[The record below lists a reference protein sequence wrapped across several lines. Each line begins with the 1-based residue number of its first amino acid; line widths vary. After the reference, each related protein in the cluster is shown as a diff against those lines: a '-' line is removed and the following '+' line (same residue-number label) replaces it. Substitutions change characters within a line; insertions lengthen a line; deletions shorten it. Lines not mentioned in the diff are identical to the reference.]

1 MHRRIFTVFC
11 VALAGSLAA
20 GCGEAGGPKT
30 SRVYGEVTLGG
41 KPLEDGTIEFS
52 AADGSH
58 AAQGQI
64 KAGAYDIPAHAGPIV
79 DKPYKV
85 SISSLAKTAKSKPNL
100 MPGGVDA
107 MQELQNIIP
116 SRYNSQTTLSV
127 TVTSDKSR
135 FDFPLEPGNSKR
147 E

>member
-1 MHRRIFTVFC
+1 MDRRIFTVLC

-20 GCGEAGGPKT
+20 GCGESEGPRT

-41 KPLEDGTIEFS
+41 KPLDDGTIEFS

-64 KAGAYDIPAHAGPIV
+64 KAGAYDIPAAAGPIV

-85 SISSLAKTAKSKPNL
+85 SISSLARTGKSKPNL
-100 MPGGVDA
+100 MPGGGDA
-107 MQELQNIIP
+107 MEELQNIIP
-116 SRYNSQTTLSV
+116 SRYNSQTTLSA
-127 TVTSDKSR
+127 TVTPDKSR
-135 FDFPLEPGNSKR
+135 FDFQLEPGNSPR